1 MPLVITSKGE
11 TLLQTRPG
19 KLLIEKNEMPR
30 NTKRKKGVFFSQMR
44 TIDDDDGD
52 TYIYIMMQC
61 LCVTKNDHIPLP
73 SWAPEAQSETP
84 PRPCRPKVG
93 FGLVMMMVMLYN
105 AEAHH
110 VCNKKRRIW

>member
-30 NTKRKKGVFFSQMR
+30 NTKREKGVFSQMR

-52 TYIYIMMQC
+52 TYIYIYYDA
-61 LCVTKNDHIPLP
+61 V
-73 SWAPEAQSETP
+73 
-84 PRPCRPKVG
+84 
-93 FGLVMMMVMLYN
+93 F
-105 AEAHH
+105 
-110 VCNKKRRIW
+110 VCHEK